1 MIDISQY
8 FVFLIPIASWFL
20 VQGTKIIIFSLKHGW
35 NIIEN
40 ARHLGYGHMP
50 SAHTGFVV
58 SLATSVGYYSG
69 LSSGAFA
76 VAVIFAIITIDDSV
90 RLRMQL
96 GHQGEYIN
104 MLISE
109 LKLQK
114 DFPRLKERLGHRIS
128 EVVVGGIYGFLLT
141 MGIIKFLEFYPLPV
155 ISF

>member
-1 MIDISQY
+1 MPSLLNFLSPYYI
-8 FVFLIPIASWFL
+8 FLIPIASWFL
-20 VQGTKIIIFSLKHGW
+20 VQGSKIIIYYIKHGG

-40 ARHLGYGHMP
+40 TRHLGHGHMP

-69 LSSGAFA
+69 LNSGAFA
-76 VAVIFAIITIDDSV
+76 VALIFAIITIDDSV
-90 RLRMQL
+90 RLRMQM

-114 DFPRLKERLGHRIS
+114 DFPKLKERLGHRVS
-128 EVVVGGIYGFLLT
+128 EVIVGGVCGFLLT
-141 MGIIKFLEFYPLPV
+141 LGMIKLL
-155 ISF
+155 S

>member
-1 MIDISQY
+1 MFNISDY
-8 FVFLIPIASWFL
+8 YIFLIPIVSWFI
-20 VQGTKIIIFSLKHGW
+20 VQGTKIILYSIKHGW

-40 ARHLGYGHMP
+40 TRHLGHGHMP

-69 LSSGAFA
+69 LDSGAFA
-76 VAVIFAIITIDDSV
+76 VALIFAIITIDDSV
-90 RLRMQL
+90 RLRMQM

-114 DFPRLKERLGHRIS
+114 DFPKLKERLGHRYS
-128 EVVVGGIYGFLLT
+128 EVLVGGIYGFLLALLF
-141 MGIIKFLEFYPLPV
+141 IEILK
-155 ISF
+155 